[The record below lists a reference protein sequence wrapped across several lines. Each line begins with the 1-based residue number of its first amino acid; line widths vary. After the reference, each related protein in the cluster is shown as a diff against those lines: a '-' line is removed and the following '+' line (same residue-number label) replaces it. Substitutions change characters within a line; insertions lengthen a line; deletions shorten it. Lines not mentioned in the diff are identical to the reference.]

1 MYVVRVLVGKS
12 TRSSSGMRFL
22 PNQPGTNIPY
32 DSGTDGGNV
41 MYVIFHD
48 AQTYPEYLISF

>member
-12 TRSSSGMRFL
+12 TNSRSGMKYL
-22 PNQPGTNIPY
+22 PNQPGTSTPF
-32 DSGTDGGNV
+32 DSGTDGNNV
-41 MYVIFHD
+41 MYIIFHD